1 MNVALQCVEEV
12 NKECLVPS
20 ATLRSVC
27 SVHGR
32 HTECCHNTL
41 QSQFALP
48 IPLGASQS
56 FQAKALSVSWK
67 LHFEFLIAKKPVS
80 ELLNHPIPSTS
91 FSGSGAT
98 LWKGVDPV
106 VMDTMTWDLSVNVLP
121 TSPSQAEPL
130 THQKQHTVKL

>member
-12 NKECLVPS
+12 SKECLVPS
-20 ATLRSVC
+20 ATLSSVS

-32 HTECCHNTL
+32 HSECCHNTL

-48 IPLGASQS
+48 IPLGACQS
-56 FQAKALSVSWK
+56 FQTSTLTVKWK

-80 ELLNHPIPSTS
+80 ELLNCRVPSTS
-91 FSGSGAT
+91 FSGSPAT
-98 LWKGVDPV
+98 LWKGVEPV

-121 TSPSQAEPL
+121 TAPSQAEPL
-130 THQKQHTVKL
+130 THQKQHIVKL

>member
-1 MNVALQCVEEV
+1 MTVALQCVEEV
-12 NKECLVPS
+12 KKECLLPS
-20 ATLRSVC
+20 ATLSSVC

-32 HTECCHNTL
+32 HSECCHNTL

-56 FQAKALSVSWK
+56 FQTQTLTVSWQ

-80 ELLNHPIPSTS
+80 ELLACPVPSTS
-91 FSGSGAT
+91 FSGSAAT

-121 TSPSQAEPL
+121 TAPSQAEPL
-130 THQKQHTVKL
+130 TQQKQHTIKL